1 MNQMETSH
9 STETSGFWEGGEDES
24 HLEEKYSQ
32 AVPRNSSPLG
42 SSSAYFPAQDKGGS
56 SKWHSIESF
65 GNYVWVTISGCDWGG
80 KYVSRSRSEGKENVQ
95 HLNQTLAVINDLAY
109 IRDLFPTGVL
119 HSFEPGDKVLFK
131 TWKTASP
138 ESQPE
143 EMWTDPCDVLLTTA
157 RHGEAGRNKT
167 LDSSHQSK
175 ESTGGTMDH

>member
-1 MNQMETSH
+1 M
-9 STETSGFWEGGEDES
+9 
-24 HLEEKYSQ
+24 
-32 AVPRNSSPLG
+32 
-42 SSSAYFPAQDKGGS
+42 
-56 SKWHSIESF
+56 
-65 GNYVWVTISGCDWGG
+65 TISGSDWGG

-175 ESTGGTMDH
+175 ENTRGTIDHQTSRKPESYLSKTMTYNLFITFCLTLCYRDLVPFK